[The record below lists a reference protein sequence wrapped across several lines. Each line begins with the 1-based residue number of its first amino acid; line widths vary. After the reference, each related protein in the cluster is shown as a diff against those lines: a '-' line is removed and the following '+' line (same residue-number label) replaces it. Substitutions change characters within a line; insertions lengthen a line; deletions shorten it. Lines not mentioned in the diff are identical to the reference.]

1 MLCVQADLRQ
11 GFFHLRDEL
20 RRDQHELGAVV
31 SGVFNQSDP
40 AVTDQAFQVVAHAHF
55 RVLEQQKKLFQVD
68 GLCVGMRFIEEHKY
82 VIGDERRIHRKILL
96 RNLSDLRYQVYE
108 L

>member
-1 MLCVQADLRQ
+1 
-11 GFFHLRDEL
+11 LRDEL
-20 RRDQHELGAVV
+20 RRDQHEFGAVV
-31 SGVFNQSDP
+31 FRVFNQSDP

-68 GLCVGMRFIEEHKY
+68 GLLVSVRFVEEHQD

-96 RNLSDLRYQVYE
+96 RKLPDLRNQVYE
-108 L
+108 WKVIFQKMNYLINQ

>member
-1 MLCVQADLRQ
+1 M
-11 GFFHLRDEL
+11 RDEL
-20 RRDQHELGAVV
+20 RRDQHEFGAVV

-68 GLCVGMRFIEEHKY
+68 GLPVGVRFVEEHKD
-82 VIGDERRIHRKILL
+82 VIGNERGIHRKILL
-96 RNLSDLRYQVYE
+96 RNLSDLRDQVYE
-108 L
+108 RKVIFQK